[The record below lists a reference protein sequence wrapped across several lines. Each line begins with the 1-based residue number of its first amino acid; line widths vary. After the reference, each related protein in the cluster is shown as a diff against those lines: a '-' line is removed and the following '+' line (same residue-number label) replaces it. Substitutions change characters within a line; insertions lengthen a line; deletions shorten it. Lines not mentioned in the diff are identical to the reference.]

1 MDIAIHII
9 TAQYFPRYNHMFLD
23 FPVIHSNKRFH
34 EKYSNIKHTSSYS
47 WSKWYVQ
54 YFIGKQTIN
63 NVSLALDL

>member
-1 MDIAIHII
+1 
-9 TAQYFPRYNHMFLD
+9 MFLD
-23 FPVIHSNKRFH
+23 FLVLHSNKRFH